1 MIVQALATLYHLQK
15 LSNVVG
21 DPEEHAEFRSNI
33 RHFNHH
39 LAESAKYQAVLGLVA
54 ANISHIPCTEVR
66 KPYAGL
72 PKPVPVLLTKNLNT
86 IKVKIF
92 FLGAGKNNMF

>member
-15 LSNVVG
+15 LCNVVG

-72 PKPVPVLLTKNLNT
+72 PKPGFCRWSRSVSFWPAPAHSPTLSTGSVE
-86 IKVKIF
+86 
-92 FLGAGKNNMF
+92 